1 MLRIR
6 KLLQIWP
13 ILVGG
18 LIFFS
23 DLLFLELKFID
34 RLAWK
39 AIVYYWKL
47 KILNE
52 IISLNWNDE

>member
-1 MLRIR
+1 MFRIS

-18 LIFFS
+18 LIFYG
-23 DLLFLELKFID
+23 LLFLELKFID

-39 AIVYYWKL
+39 AIVYYWKY
-47 KILNE
+47 
-52 IISLNWNDE
+52 